1 MCNMFAFIS
10 LIALATSAPSTYSL
24 IVTPTYY
31 QSSMSL
37 VINLTLLNL
46 TGDGNVLVHFFID
59 YLPKGQDLPFTLN
72 RVVLNSS
79 TILAPLE
86 SEFNKVST
94 WKLMMEVH
102 SNSYYIWFNL
112 PPAEFIAL
120 EEGDP
125 STNCIILNIDGLP
138 FLKQSRSITV
148 RAYVYDEQ
156 EADEAASEEV
166 KELIT
171 YTTLVTTS
179 FNYVYTNITKSA
191 DKNTITIII
200 EPQTLYQTITLIEVT
215 HDFATF
221 GNFITVATNA
231 FSYSDSANK
240 RGKIKQITSSN
251 TKNASFQLISTATG
265 IPILFKG
272 RLIINLT
279 YNAIC
284 NSLIDSLTRKFIVKL
299 YQDNSLL
306 DTINVRK

>member
-1 MCNMFAFIS
+1 MIVFIS
-10 LIALATSAPSTYSL
+10 LIALAFSVPSKYNLSA
-24 IVTPTYY
+24 TPTYY

-37 VINLTLLNL
+37 LLNLTLVNL
-46 TGDGNVLVHFFID
+46 TGDGNILVHFFID
-59 YLPKGQDLPFTLN
+59 YLPKGQDLPFALN
-72 RVVLNSS
+72 RVVLNNTSIIS
-79 TILAPLE
+79 PKE

-94 WKLMMEVH
+94 WKLIMEVH
-102 SNSYYIWFNL
+102 SNAYYIWFNL
-112 PPAEFIAL
+112 QPAEFIAL

-125 STNCIILNIDGLP
+125 NTNSVILNIDGLP
-138 FLKQSRSITV
+138 ILKRSRSINV
-148 RAYVYDEQ
+148 RAFVYDEQ
-156 EADEAASEEV
+156 EAEEAASEET

-200 EPQTLYQTITLIEVT
+200 EPQFLYQNITLIEVT

-221 GNFITVATNA
+221 GNFINVSTNA
-231 FSYSDSANK
+231 FSYTDAVNK

-251 TKNASFQLISTATG
+251 TKNTSFQLISTATG

-272 RLIINLT
+272 RLIINMT

-284 NSLIDSLTRKFIVKL
+284 NSLIDSLTRKFTVKL
-299 YQDNSLL
+299 YQDNTLL
-306 DTINVRK
+306 ETVNVCI